1 MGEVYRARDTRL
13 GRDVAVKS
21 LPAAATGDADRLA
34 RFERE
39 AQVLA
44 ALNHPNIG
52 AIYGVEETPGQ
63 TTSAR
68 FLVLELVDGGTLA
81 DRIARGPLTVPEVLT
96 LARQVAD
103 ALGAAHDK
111 GIIHRDLKPSNIAIT
126 RDGHAKVLDFGLA
139 TAPSVSSDS
148 ATAAAHATESGMI
161 LGTVRYM
168 SPEQARGQ
176 PLDKRSDIWSYGCVW
191 FEALSGRHPFDA
203 ATMTDVLAAVVGRE
217 PDWGWLPAN
226 TPARVQW
233 LLRRCLEKD
242 PRRRLHDI
250 GDARIELEEA
260 IARPLDGVSTGL
272 VGDRYPNRLR
282 QIREYAAWAAGL
294 IGIVA
299 AIAAYAITR
308 GSGHVPPAADA
319 PALHTSVVLPR
330 DLRLS
335 VNEDPSSRF
344 ALSPDGRRLAI
355 VGIDPGGESKLWV
368 RPLGGLTAQP
378 LAGTE
383 GANYP
388 FWSADSRSIGF
399 IARPGS
405 QDLIGN
411 QSKLK
416 RIDLESGQVRTIGD
430 IGFNAP
436 CTWNRD
442 DVVLFTP
449 ASTAP
454 IHRISADGGPAAPV
468 TTLDT
473 AQGDVLHTKPFFLPD
488 GRHFLYAVVGSR
500 KGGATDPR
508 AVHVGSLDPNE
519 PAIPLLDDATNVQFA
534 NGHLIFVRDGRLMA
548 QPFNLE
554 RRQLEAGTSPAMLA
568 EGVQDRGGG
577 AAFSVAGNGAIAY
590 QAVVPVPM
598 QLEWLDREGR
608 RLGTLGGVEDY
619 GEVALSPDGSR
630 AAVSMLDP
638 SAGTHDIWIFDVKR
652 GSRERITSDPGDDIA
667 PVWSPNGD
675 RLVYSSVRARFP
687 ELYQTSSTSADRATL
702 LPVPGLDVGKFAA
715 DWSPDGAFLIFV
727 AGGRIIARSDV
738 WILPLSG
745 DRQPFAFA
753 ESPSVETQP
762 RFSPDGTW
770 VLFSSNESGP
780 LEVYARPVAGA
791 GGRERISLNGGRL
804 GLWSRSGTEVF
815 FLSLDNM
822 ITSATV
828 RMDAGKLH
836 VEAIRPLFRISY
848 RRVRLDAYP
857 YAVSPDGR
865 KFLVNSLLEESVPP
879 AISLLVNWQTLTR
892 K

>member
-1 MGEVYRARDTRL
+1 
-13 GRDVAVKS
+13 
-21 LPAAATGDADRLA
+21 
-34 RFERE
+34 
-39 AQVLA
+39 
-44 ALNHPNIG
+44 
-52 AIYGVEETPGQ
+52 
-63 TTSAR
+63 
-68 FLVLELVDGGTLA
+68 
-81 DRIARGPLTVPEVLT
+81 
-96 LARQVAD
+96 
-103 ALGAAHDK
+103 
-111 GIIHRDLKPSNIAIT
+111 
-126 RDGHAKVLDFGLA
+126 
-139 TAPSVSSDS
+139 
-148 ATAAAHATESGMI
+148 
-161 LGTVRYM
+161 M

-203 ATMTDVLAAVVGRE
+203 ATMTDVLAAVVGRD
-217 PDWGWLPAN
+217 PDWGWLPAS

-242 PRRRLHDI
+242 PRRRLHDV

-260 IARPLDGVSTGL
+260 MARPLDGVSSGL
-272 VGDRYPNRLR
+272 IADRSPNRSR
-282 QIREYAAWAAGL
+282 QIREWIAWAAGL
-294 IGIVA
+294 AGITA
-299 AIAAYAITR
+299 AIGAYAITR

-319 PALHTSVVLPR
+319 PAFHTSIVLPH

-344 ALSPDGRRLAI
+344 ALSADGRRLAI
-355 VGIDPGGESKLWV
+355 VAIEPSGESKLWV

-383 GANYP
+383 GGNYP

-399 IARPGS
+399 IAHPGS
-405 QDLIGN
+405 QDLIGV

-430 IGFNAP
+430 IGFNAT

-449 ASTAP
+449 AGTAP
-454 IHRISADGGPAAPV
+454 IYRISADGGPAAPV

-473 AQGDVLHTKPFFLPD
+473 AQGDVLHTRPFFLPD
-488 GRHFLYAVVGSR
+488 GRHFLYSVVGSR

-508 AVHVGSLDPNE
+508 AVYVGSLDANE
-519 PAIPLLDDATNVQFA
+519 PPTALLGNGTNARFA

-554 RRQLEAGTSPAMLA
+554 RRQFEAGTSPAVLA

-608 RLGTLGGVEDY
+608 RVGTLGGVADY
-619 GEVALSPDGSR
+619 SDVALSRDGSR

-638 SAGTHDIWIFDVKR
+638 SAGTHDIWVFDVKR
-652 GSRERITSDPGDDIA
+652 GSRERITSDPADDIA
-667 PVWSPNGD
+667 PVWSPTGD
-675 RLVYSSVRARFP
+675 RLVYSSARARFP
-687 ELYQTSSTSADRATL
+687 ELYQTSSTSSDRATL

-715 DWSPDGAFLIFV
+715 DWSLDGNFLIFV
-727 AGGRIIARSDV
+727 AGGRIIARSDLWV
-738 WILPLSG
+738 LPLSG

-753 ESPSVETQP
+753 DSASVETQP

-770 VLFSSNESGP
+770 VLFTSNESGS
-780 LEVYARPVAGA
+780 LEVYARAVSGA
-791 GGRERISLNGGRL
+791 GSRERISLNGGRL
-804 GLWSRSGTEVF
+804 ALWSRNGTEVF
-815 FLSLDNM
+815 FLSLDNTIM
-822 ITSATV
+822 SATV
-828 RMDAGKLH
+828 RMEAGKLH
-836 VEAIRPLFRISY
+836 VEAIRPLFRIPY

-865 KFLVNSLLEESVPP
+865 QFLVNSLLEESVPP